1 MRGSGKFQNEQGRGE
16 LKLFATV
23 FLLFLMGSLLPA
35 VARGASPEILR
46 VRHFSGPDH
55 TRIVLDLDRPGSL
68 EVRRVADPERIAINV
83 RRAAF
88 NSTWPIGV
96 NDGLVRRIRRN
107 SGRTR
112 AQVVIDLE
120 KEARF
125 ESFSLPA
132 ASGRPHRIV
141 IDVFRGSKIR
151 TQVRTTIAKQVGK
164 PALAPFTIVI
174 DPGHG
179 GLDPGAV
186 RGGLKEKDVVL
197 EVALAMA
204 KRINVLP
211 GYRAVLTRKTDY
223 YPSLGRRVRL
233 AREKDG
239 DLFLSIHCNVHP
251 RRSSV
256 AGMEVYFLS
265 LQGAT
270 DRQAQE
276 LADKEN
282 AADLVGLDPQTN
294 HDSSV
299 VKILMDLRMSQLL
312 HESSRLADHLLA
324 AADCSGIVQGRKA
337 KQARFQV
344 LRTLAMPAAL
354 VEIGYLTNQHDLDL
368 LKTTAARE
376 NIADLLVQGVLTWRS
391 DKTAIASLHPERTES
406 WTRRY
411 QVRSGD
417 NLWRLARKHQT
428 TITEI
433 ARQNNLNSQSLMI
446 GQILRLPEVYQK
458 Q

>member
-1 MRGSGKFQNEQGRGE
+1 MRWAGKFLKVQDRGE
-16 LKLFATV
+16 RTLAAAV
-23 FLLFLMGSLLPA
+23 FLMLSLGAFLPA
-35 VARGASPEILR
+35 AALETSPEILR

-55 TRIVLDLDRPGSL
+55 TRIVLDLDRQASF
-68 EVRRVADPERIAINV
+68 EVRRVADPERIAVNV
-83 RRAAF
+83 LGAVF
-88 NSTWPIGV
+88 NSTPPVGV
-96 NDGLVRRIRRN
+96 ADGLVRRIRCN

-120 KEARF
+120 NEARF
-125 ESFSLPA
+125 ESFSLQA
-132 ASGRPHRIV
+132 AADRPHRIV
-141 IDVFRGSKIR
+141 IDVFRGANKPTPPLAVIDDQESKP
-151 TQVRTTIAKQVGK
+151 VS
-164 PALAPFTIVI
+164 APFTIVI

-179 GLDPGAV
+179 GLDPGAI

-197 EVALAMA
+197 DIALAMA
-204 KRINVLP
+204 KRINTLP
-211 GYRAVLTRKTDY
+211 GYRAVLTRTTDY

-233 AREKDG
+233 AREKEG

-256 AGMEVYFLS
+256 SGMEVYFLS

-276 LADKEN
+276 LANLEN

-299 VKILMDLRMSQLL
+299 MKILMDLRMSQLL
-312 HESSRLADHLLA
+312 HASSRLADNLLA
-324 AADCSGIVQGRKA
+324 AAEGSGIVQGRKA

-354 VEIGYLTNQHDLDL
+354 IEIGYLTNQHDLNL
-368 LKTTAARE
+368 LKTKAARE
-376 NIADLLVQGVLTWRS
+376 NIADLLVRGVLAWRS
-391 DKTAIASLHPERTES
+391 DQSAIARLHPEGTSS
-406 WTRRY
+406 WTQRY
-411 QVRSGD
+411 QVRRGD
-417 NLWRLARKHQT
+417 NLWRLAEKHQT
-428 TITEI
+428 TIAEI
-433 ARQNNLNSQSLMI
+433 ARHNNLNSQSLMI

-458 Q
+458 P